1 MPDGGGAAGSAV
13 NVFVFAMRTTVTID
27 ADVELMLKK
36 AMRERD
42 KPFKQVLN
50 DAVRDGLRLARAK
63 PAAPFKQMTFGM
75 GKPLVDLNK
84 AAALVAELEDQALIA
99 RLKPPARVQPSRRS
113 ATAGRN

>member
-1 MPDGGGAAGSAV
+1 
-13 NVFVFAMRTTVTID
+13 MRTTVTID

-36 AMRERD
+36 AMRERE

-63 PAAPFKQMTFGM
+63 PAASFKQMTFGM

-84 AAALVAELEDQALIA
+84 AAALAAELEDQELIA
-99 RLKPPARVQPSRRS
+99 RLKRPAGDRSTARRK
-113 ATAGRN
+113 